1 MKAQYDVLVVGG
13 GIMGLSSAYYL
24 ALKGSSVMVLDQFD
38 VPNQWAASGEHLRS
52 FGLTYGK
59 DVFYTEMAVK
69 SIALWQELDTQS
81 GEKFFVQNGMLELA
95 TDTHG
100 YEEQSCA
107 VLKEMRLPAV
117 KMGKEEVRRHYPM
130 INTRAI
136 KYALFHKDGGMI
148 WARRA
153 TAAISMLAQ
162 RKSVRVKT
170 HCKAALVLREK
181 NAITGIKDSSGKVWR
196 GGNYLFTAGAWT
208 PELLKNS
215 VPLKITCQQ
224 QIYVRPPSNRG
235 RYRPEHFPVFY
246 VSSQGFSGFPLH
258 IHGFMKIAG
267 FRQGPAGKPGLTDKV
282 LTAFDKKC
290 RIFLKRYIPELA
302 AFTESEGS
310 VSYFDNTK
318 DGDFIMDRL
327 SSVSNGYVACGFAE
341 KGLRFAPLI
350 GKTMA
355 ELITGAKPE
364 LNLHRFRLSRLKS
377 SR

>member
-130 INTRAI
+130 INTRAPLTCMHLFSM
-136 KYALFHKDGGMI
+136 ALIISLATNRPMPSLMRRP
-148 WARRA
+148 AR
-153 TAAISMLAQ
+153 
-162 RKSVRVKT
+162 
-170 HCKAALVLREK
+170 
-181 NAITGIKDSSGKVWR
+181 ITSG
-196 GGNYLFTAGAWT
+196 
-208 PELLKNS
+208 
-215 VPLKITCQQ
+215 
-224 QIYVRPPSNRG
+224 
-235 RYRPEHFPVFY
+235 
-246 VSSQGFSGFPLH
+246 
-258 IHGFMKIAG
+258 
-267 FRQGPAGKPGLTDKV
+267 
-282 LTAFDKKC
+282 
-290 RIFLKRYIPELA
+290 
-302 AFTESEGS
+302 
-310 VSYFDNTK
+310 
-318 DGDFIMDRL
+318 
-327 SSVSNGYVACGFAE
+327 
-341 KGLRFAPLI
+341 
-350 GKTMA
+350 
-355 ELITGAKPE
+355 
-364 LNLHRFRLSRLKS
+364 
-377 SR
+377 